1 MKTIILILS
10 LFLATSCSNDDNNH
24 TAQFTP
30 VTFSEISKGE
40 LFNGNYNPTQHGEVF
55 NNSTDWNNFKN
66 NVWQLADFPPESD
79 IDFNNDIVITVFDEP
94 RSTGGHSIDITS
106 IIDNGQSVVV
116 TFDKLMNGDATTIP
130 TRPYHFVKIPT
141 TSKPIE
147 FATN

>member
-10 LFLATSCSNDDNNH
+10 IFLVTSCSNDDNQ
-24 TAQFTP
+24 TAQSIP
-30 VTFSEISKGE
+30 VTFTEISKGE

-55 NNSTDWNNFKN
+55 NNATDWNNFKN
-66 NVWQLADFPPESD
+66 NIWQLANFRPESD

-106 IIDNGQSVVV
+106 VIDNGENVVV
-116 TFDKLMNGDATTIP
+116 TFDKLMNGDDTAIP
-130 TRPYHFVKIPT
+130 TRPYHFVKIPI

-147 FATN
+147 FVNN